1 MPVSVVSL
9 GYTVKDDAVTLL
21 VVRMSN
27 MNSAEV
33 AKMTIY
39 TYKSPKWRHT

>member
-9 GYTVKDDAVTLL
+9 GYTVKDDVGTSL

-27 MNSAEV
+27 INSA
-33 AKMTIY
+33 
-39 TYKSPKWRHT
+39 